1 MPWSIMMSYFRLG
14 TLAALVAA
22 SPLYAQSTGAAKPK
36 APAPDSGFAAMQDR
50 GKKAMGV
57 DQYTSSHTFDALPTC
72 GRIELVRDTN
82 DSVGVAQ
89 IRAHIR
95 EIARAFANGD
105 FTTPAFVHMQ
115 TVPGTAT
122 MREKRALISYEVRD
136 VPRGAELL
144 IRTKDLQALAAIH
157 EFMAFQR
164 GEHHAAGMGGAM
176 KHP

>member
-1 MPWSIMMSYFRLG
+1 MMSYFRLG

-22 SPLYAQSTGAAKPK
+22 TPLYAQSTGVVKPK
-36 APAPDSGFAAMQDR
+36 APSSDTGFAAMQDR
-50 GKKAMGV
+50 GRKAMGV
-57 DQYTSSHTFDALPTC
+57 DQYTSSHTFDALPTG

-82 DSVGVAQ
+82 DSVDVAR

-95 EIARAFANGD
+95 EIARAFGNGD

-115 TVPGTAT
+115 TVPGTKT
-122 MREKRALISYEVRD
+122 MREKRALISYEARD

-144 IRTKDLQALAAIH
+144 MRTKDAQALAAIH
-157 EFMAFQR
+157 EFLAFQR
-164 GEHHAAGMGGAM
+164 GEHHAAGMAGEM

>member
-1 MPWSIMMSYFRLG
+1 MNYFRLG

-22 SPLYAQSTGAAKPK
+22 APLSAQSTGAVRPK
-36 APAPDSGFAAMQDR
+36 VPARDTGFSAMQDR

-57 DQYTSSHTFDALPTC
+57 DQYTSRHKFDALPTG

-82 DSVGVAQ
+82 DSVGVAR

-95 EIARAFANGD
+95 EIAHAFANGD

-115 TVPGTAT
+115 TVPGTKT
-122 MREKRALISYEVRD
+122 MREKRALISYEARD
-136 VPRGAELL
+136 LPRGAELL
-144 IRTKDLQALAAIH
+144 IRTKDPQALAAIH
-157 EFMAFQR
+157 EFLAFQR
-164 GEHHAAGMGGAM
+164 GEHHAPGMAGAM